1 MAGAFTFTKTLHHDT
16 YKLISPD
23 LADLK
28 GRVVLI
34 TGASRGI
41 GRALAISYARAQ
53 AAGVILAARGDLT
66 ATRDEAL
73 QWAEKR
79 GIPAPTI
86 LCLQMDVTSKSSVEA
101 AAAKVKEMFPEG
113 IDIVVSNAGIL
124 EPPVPLADADVEQ
137 WWKTYEVNTKGTF
150 LTCRTFIPLL
160 LQKSSGLKSICIVT
174 SIGALMILPGMS
186 AYNNAKLASSRL
198 AEYISFEY
206 GEQGIIAFS
215 IHPGGVDTELA
226 RNLDEK
232 FHASFTETPELS
244 ADTITWLTKER
255 RSWIAGRFVN
265 CQWDMGEFEAKKEEI
280 LQKNLLTWQVKF

>member
-1 MAGAFTFTKTLHHDT
+1 
-16 YKLISPD
+16 
-23 LADLK
+23 
-28 GRVVLI
+28 
-34 TGASRGI
+34 
-41 GRALAISYARAQ
+41 
-53 AAGVILAARGDLT
+53 
-66 ATRDEAL
+66 
-73 QWAEKR
+73 
-79 GIPAPTI
+79 
-86 LCLQMDVTSKSSVEA
+86 
-101 AAAKVKEMFPEG
+101 
-113 IDIVVSNAGIL
+113 
-124 EPPVPLADADVEQ
+124 
-137 WWKTYEVNTKGTF
+137 
-150 LTCRTFIPLL
+150 
-160 LQKSSGLKSICIVT
+160 
-174 SIGALMILPGMS
+174 MILPGMS